1 MVSKSWMGLVFLAWV
16 ATPAGAQFDK
26 LAIHGYG
33 GWAAGY
39 SDSSPYLAGSGD
51 GEPNWQNLEVVL
63 LVEAQPVERLRI
75 IFAPEFEV
83 EEDEEESKIE
93 LLYAEWRM
101 TDSVR
106 FQAGRGRLAFGL
118 YADIYDVGTLRPF
131 YYLPQ
136 SIYGHTGFVAEFYD
150 GLGLVG
156 RGSKGDWS
164 MQWNAYVGG
173 ASLDIDEPFEEVLDG
188 GVDAGEDD
196 EDLEL
201 AEAEL
206 ELVAGA
212 RLLVETPVEGLTVG
226 FSALAGQ
233 PEEAGDF
240 AEDEDTAFG
249 DFASYALAAEYSRGP
264 WTLRSEFGRHEETEF
279 DTDAGYFE
287 LSYRIGDHWQ
297 VAGRWDTADA
307 EFVGELPEEFE
318 STLEHDELSLGL
330 NYWWNANFVLKASF
344 HRVDGNLFAHAHGEI
359 GGLEEALD
367 PRTDLVV
374 FGAQFSF

>member
-1 MVSKSWMGLVFLAWV
+1 MAAKSWMGWLSLALS
-16 ATPAGAQFDK
+16 AAPAVAQFDRV
-26 LAIHGYG
+26 AIHGYG

-39 SDSSPYLAGSGD
+39 SDANPYLAGSGD

-63 LVEAQPVERLRI
+63 LVEAQPVDRLRI
-75 IFAPEFEV
+75 VFAPEFEV

-101 TDSVR
+101 TDAVR

-156 RGSKGDWS
+156 RSQKGDWS
-164 MQWNAYVGG
+164 LQWNAYVGG
-173 ASLDIDEPFEEVLDG
+173 ATLDIDEPFEEVLEPEG
-188 GVDAGEDD
+188 GGEVDE
-196 EDLEL
+196 ELEG

-212 RLLVETPVEGLTVG
+212 RLLLETPVEGLTVG

-240 AEDEDTAFG
+240 AEDDDTTFG
-249 DFASYALAAEYSRGP
+249 DFVSYALALEYSRGP
-264 WTLRSEFGRHEETEF
+264 WTLRSELGRHEETEF
-279 DTDAGYFE
+279 DTDAGYLE
-287 LSYRIGDHWQ
+287 LSYRLGEHWQ
-297 VAGRWDTADA
+297 LAGRWDTADA
-307 EFVGELPEEFE
+307 DFVGELPEEFA
-318 STLEHDELSLGL
+318 STLEHDELSVGL
-330 NYWWNANFVLKASF
+330 NYWWNANFVLKASY
-344 HRVDGNLFAHAHGEI
+344 HRVDGNLFAHPHGEI
-359 GGLEEALD
+359 AGAEEPLD
-367 PRTDLVV
+367 ARTDLVV